1 MGWGRYFFLGD
12 LGQQLDIHEMN
23 DVLSRERQQR
33 FRERERRRTE
43 REGLDERFAALERE
57 NDELRLYLAVV
68 VRHLLQKK
76 LLVRTELEALMSEI
90 DAEDGSSDGRNR
102 GPIA

>member
-23 DVLSRERQQR
+23 GALSRERQQR

-43 REGLDERFAALERE
+43 REGLEERFAALERE
-57 NDELRLYLAVV
+57 NDELRLYLAAV
-68 VRHLLQKK
+68 VRHLLEKR
-76 LLVRTELEALMSEI
+76 LLVRTELEALLSEI
-90 DAEDGSSDGRNR
+90 DAEDGASDGGHA

>member
-23 DVLSRERQQR
+23 GALSRERQQR

-43 REGLDERFAALERE
+43 REGLEERFAALERE

-90 DAEDGSSDGRNR
+90 DAEDGTSDGRSR